1 MKRYLNKLMQ
11 ELSLLGKAM
20 LVPITVM
27 PVAGIIGLIFGADF
41 LNIPVIAGLSSIV
54 FGNVDFLF
62 VLGAAGAYSK
72 AKDKTTVM
80 VGAVVAFLVFKQTLG
95 TLNPDVNAGVFGGIL
110 VGIAVAYT
118 YNHTHKLKA
127 PADICMA
134 VFRHL
139 DLSPERHGRVRRMVR
154 WYGSCRRIPVHFPE
168 PGADSSGTSSG
179 IKRLHSV

>member
-62 VLGAAGAYSK
+62 VLGAE
-72 AKDKTTVM
+72 
-80 VGAVVAFLVFKQTLG
+80 
-95 TLNPDVNAGVFGGIL
+95 
-110 VGIAVAYT
+110 
-118 YNHTHKLKA
+118 A
-127 PADICMA
+127 PTP
-134 VFRHL
+134 RQ
-139 DLSPERHGRVRRMVR
+139 RTRRQ
-154 WYGSCRRIPVHFPE
+154 
-168 PGADSSGTSSG
+168 
-179 IKRLHSV
+179 

>member
-1 MKRYLNKLMQ
+1 M
-11 ELSLLGKAM
+11 
-20 LVPITVM
+20 
-27 PVAGIIGLIFGADF
+27 
-41 LNIPVIAGLSSIV
+41 
-54 FGNVDFLF
+54 DFLF

-127 PADICMA
+127 PA
-134 VFRHL
+134 V
-139 DLSPERHGRVRRMVR
+139 LSFFANENA
-154 WYGSCRRIPVHFPE
+154 SFLCL
-168 PGADSSGTSSG
+168 
-179 IKRLHSV
+179 RLSV